1 MSPTY
6 GALFAGMGGLELGV
20 QSVLGGHTLWHSEF
34 DTAASKVLAHHWP
47 DVPNLGDITEID
59 WATTPRVNV
68 LTGGSPCQDVSS
80 AGARRGM
87 KPGTRSG
94 LWASMSD
101 AIQILKPDLVVWENV
116 RGALSAEAHSDLE
129 PCPGCVGDERG
140 GLFCEHLDV
149 YSETW
154 PTSGMTRGGVA
165 YELPMSEPLTAGIE
179 SSCSPGLP
187 TQRATRGGS
196 STETVALL
204 PTPMTTDGG
213 SASIADTQ
221 RNSPGLRVVGHL
233 LPTPR
238 ATDGTKGGPN
248 QRGSSGDLMLPSAV
262 HHLLPT
268 PTASTHE
275 SNRSLSP
282 GAAIRPTIHGVT
294 QLFPTP
300 SVADGT
306 GGHATRSGTRSGE
319 LLLPGIVRLLPTPTS
334 VDSTSSG
341 GAKPSFVTL
350 TDATVRTDMG
360 RIATPRHW
368 AHTHQP
374 SPAGN
379 PSWGV
384 QRQRR
389 QSQHREAGDD

>member
-1 MSPTY
+1 M
-6 GALFAGMGGLELGV
+6 
-20 QSVLGGHTLWHSEF
+20 QKR
-34 DTAASKVLAHHWP
+34 TATWNP
-47 DVPNLGDITEID
+47 
-59 WATTPRVNV
+59 
-68 LTGGSPCQDVSS
+68 
-80 AGARRGM
+80 AR
-87 KPGTRSG
+87 
-94 LWASMSD
+94 D
-101 AIQILKPDLVVWENV
+101 AWETN
-116 RGALSAEAHSDLE
+116 G
-129 PCPGCVGDERG
+129 G

-268 PTASTHE
+268 PTA
-275 SNRSLSP
+275 
-282 GAAIRPTIHGVT
+282 A
-294 QLFPTP
+294 
-300 SVADGT
+300 
-306 GGHATRSGTRSGE
+306 
-319 LLLPGIVRLLPTPTS
+319 
-334 VDSTSSG
+334 DSTASG
-341 GAKPSFVTL
+341 GSAPSHVTL
-350 TDATVRTDMG
+350 TDAAVRTDMG
-360 RIATPRHW
+360 RAANPRHG